1 MKCLTI
7 MTVCILPFNIV
18 SGLFGMNVTVPFVG
32 SEYPKLSAF
41 WVILALCSL
50 TSLLLVYMFKRY
62 KWL

>member
-7 MTVCILPFNIV
+7 MTVSILPFNIV
-18 SGLFGMNVTVPFVG
+18 SGLFGMNVAVPFVG
-32 SEYPKLSAF
+32 SDYPKLTAF
-41 WVILALCSL
+41 WVILGMCSF